1 MEVYFLITVQY
12 DHQLI
17 DIKHGSD
24 GVTAVF
30 ANGFE
35 VKGSLI
41 VGADGPKSAVR
52 NVLLGSEKAAARPLE
67 NVIHCNTSFC
77 PGDAGRAMFIRSAH
91 PGAS

>member
-1 MEVYFLITVQY
+1 MEVYTLITIQY

-17 DIKHGSD
+17 DIKHGLD
-24 GVTAVF
+24 GVTGVF
-30 ANGFE
+30 ANGIE

-52 NVLLGSEKAAARPLE
+52 DVLLGPDKAAARPLE

-77 PGDAGRAMFIRSAH
+77 PGDAERAKFIRSAH
-91 PGAS
+91 PGTP